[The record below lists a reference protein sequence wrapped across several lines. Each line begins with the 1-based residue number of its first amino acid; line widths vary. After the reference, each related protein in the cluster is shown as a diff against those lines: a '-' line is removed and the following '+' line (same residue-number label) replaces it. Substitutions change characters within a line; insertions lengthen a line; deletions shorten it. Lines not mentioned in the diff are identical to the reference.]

1 MKNQSRFGVILLSMV
16 ALSSTQISTLSPEA
30 PDQQYLPNS
39 PIFSATNR
47 NTSSYYYSTSGP
59 SHSHPYPYKTNTDY
73 EHPSNAKCGISHNH
87 DLVVSTVSTKP
98 SPILALSVQTQMVQ
112 SQDEPK
118 AAEMQQVVIASVGTE
133 AKREGTV
140 ADIMVLLMGEK
151 EEMRGPVLPDGQD
164 TTVMVR
170 NIPNRYTYLVLRI
183 ALSLSPLVS
192 MTVEGFFSSSSLLAT
207 RAAWKFCLS
216 AKNQAWDVFQS
227 NKIREIA
234 CARIQEQ
241 LVKRFEKSTFECD
254 SDEYSPVCSSPG
266 RDGSRA
272 MVEQRTV
279 DKCIRL
285 RLGEAGRVT
294 VQPLDNASR
303 L

>member
-1 MKNQSRFGVILLSMV
+1 
-16 ALSSTQISTLSPEA
+16 
-30 PDQQYLPNS
+30 
-39 PIFSATNR
+39 
-47 NTSSYYYSTSGP
+47 
-59 SHSHPYPYKTNTDY
+59 
-73 EHPSNAKCGISHNH
+73 
-87 DLVVSTVSTKP
+87 
-98 SPILALSVQTQMVQ
+98 MVQ

-151 EEMRGPVLPDGQD
+151 EEIARGNILIPEEMRGPVLPDGQD

-192 MTVEGFFSSSSLLAT
+192 MTVEGFFSSSSLLGLIKNREMLMEFLDSHCKMENEKAKLQNSDST
-207 RAAWKFCLS
+207 KETIVS
-216 AKNQAWDVFQS
+216 AFDFLYLPAWDVFQS

-279 DKCIRL
+279 
-285 RLGEAGRVT
+285 GR
-294 VQPLDNASR
+294 R
-303 L
+303 IGGKI